1 MHKFL
6 NHQQVS
12 KSIPWY
18 FKAYNSGKRRKCL
31 QRKVKVV
38 HVCKMTAKLVC
49 SYDAYVTK
57 YQIYEEEI
65 PHPSAKNGSP
75 FPPSKL
81 GELRPSTLMQWL
93 VNEWHPHPT
102 PQVATTGN
110 RGVIR
115 SPFTALNNLLS
126 LIRFSS
132 TVYRFIQYPKFY

>member
-1 MHKFL
+1 
-6 NHQQVS
+6 
-12 KSIPWY
+12 
-18 FKAYNSGKRRKCL
+18 
-31 QRKVKVV
+31 
-38 HVCKMTAKLVC
+38 MTAKLVC
-49 SYDAYVTK
+49 SYDADITK

-65 PHPSAKNGSP
+65 PYPSAKNGSP

-81 GELRPSTLMQWL
+81 GELKASTLVQWL
-93 VNEWHPHPT
+93 VHEWHPHPT

-115 SPFTALNNLLS
+115 SPFTGLNNLLS

>member
-12 KSIPWY
+12 KCVPWY
-18 FKAYNSGKRRKCL
+18 FKAHNSGESRKCL

-49 SYDAYVTK
+49 SYDADVTK

-81 GELRPSTLMQWL
+81 GELRASTLMQWL
-93 VNEWHPHPT
+93 VNKWHPHPT

-110 RGVIR
+110 KGVIR
-115 SPFTALNNLLS
+115 SPFTGLNKLLS